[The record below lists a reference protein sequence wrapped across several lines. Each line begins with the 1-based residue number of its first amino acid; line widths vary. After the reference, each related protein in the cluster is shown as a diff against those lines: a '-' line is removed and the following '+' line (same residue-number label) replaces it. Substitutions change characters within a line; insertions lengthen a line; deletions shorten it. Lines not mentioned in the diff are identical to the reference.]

1 MSTTP
6 EQPADAATA
15 PEPSPTP
22 RFSCAICNSQETKT
36 CAGCKSTA
44 YCGKACQKEDW
55 RCHKLLRSALAQSAL
70 ETERRE
76 DSIRGV
82 FFPADGD
89 KPVLHYFPYVKG
101 LVEGL
106 YHEVAALFHAHEKP
120 EVQRRL
126 DDDEREDTLGP
137 YHMIHSNRTRGNRDM
152 ESAIE
157 VWWRAHPESNSN
169 KAVRTAAGGKRTRQP
184 WTGSVL
190 MVAMTYSKRREECL
204 DQTYKDMSLRDF
216 RDAVDWLVD
225 FEDPLRMMVGFADA
239 TDRAMQEVANQHES
253 TEAQRAAAASVR
265 DITGQPE
272 FMNMRDTWFEDRW
285 RTKY

>member
-1 MSTTP
+1 MSTNP
-6 EQPADAATA
+6 EQSADAPSA
-15 PEPSPTP
+15 PGPSPTP
-22 RFSCAICNSQETKT
+22 HFSCAICNSKQTKT

-55 RCHKLLRSALAQSAL
+55 RCHKLLCSALAQSTL
-70 ETERRE
+70 EKERRA
-76 DSIRGV
+76 DSIRAV

-106 YHEVAALFHAHEKP
+106 YDEVAALFAAHEKP

-126 DDDEREDTLGP
+126 RDDEREDTLGP
-137 YHMIHSNRTRGNRDM
+137 YDMIYSNRARGHRDT
-152 ESAIE
+152 ESAVE
-157 VWWRAHPESNSN
+157 VWWRAHPESNVN
-169 KAVRTAAGGKRTRQP
+169 RAVAAAAGGKRTRQP

-190 MVAMTYSKRREECL
+190 MVAMTREEGL
-204 DQTYKDMSLRDF
+204 DQAYKDMSLRDT
-216 RDAVDWLVD
+216 RDAVDWLVG
-225 FEDPLRMMVGFADA
+225 FEDPLRRMVGFADA
-239 TDRAMQEVANQHES
+239 TDRAMQDVANHHES

-265 DITGQPE
+265 EITGQPE
-272 FMNMRDTWFEDRW
+272 FMNMRDTWHDDRW